1 MIAINH
7 RRSRKL
13 MEGYERPFLITGFRF
28 EVRKVIGGM
37 VVGVVVAC
45 RIIVSAPV
53 PVLSSGLWF

>member
-1 MIAINH
+1 
-7 RRSRKL
+7 
-13 MEGYERPFLITGFRF
+13 MEGYERSFLITGFRF

-37 VVGVVVAC
+37 VVGVVVAF